1 MLRRLTV
8 VLATGATALLA
19 VGCGG
24 GDPGAFA
31 RATDKTCRDVATAV
45 TGLRQDLVRREGTSE
60 QAAIAT
66 AVTTYAGQIDAAAT
80 ALSSADPPGS
90 GEEDFRDEAVDGLR
104 EHSRR
109 IRAAADAAKSG
120 KIGTD
125 LAAQLQRTGPSAM
138 PDIPGAVLDDAPAC
152 RAAVR

>member
-8 VLATGATALLA
+8 VLATSATALTA

-31 RATDKTCRDVATAV
+31 DATDATCRDVAAAV
-45 TGLRQDLVRREGTSE
+45 TSLRGELVGREGSSE
-60 QAAIAT
+60 QRAIAD
-66 AVTTYAGQIDAAAT
+66 AVGAYANRIDAAAT
-80 ALSSADPPGS
+80 TFSGADPPGS
-90 GEEDFRDEAVDGLR
+90 GEEDFRDAAVDGLR
-104 EHSRR
+104 EHARR
-109 IRAAADAAKSG
+109 IRAAAESARDG
-120 KIGTD
+120 RIGRD